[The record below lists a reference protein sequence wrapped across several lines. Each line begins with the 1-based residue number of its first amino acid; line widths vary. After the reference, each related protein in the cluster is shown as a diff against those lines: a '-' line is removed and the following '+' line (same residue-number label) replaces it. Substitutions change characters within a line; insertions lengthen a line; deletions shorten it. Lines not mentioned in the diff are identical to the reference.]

1 MRSEAPNWNTPSTR
15 RREGKAAVAKKAK
28 KKRPDEQVGVD
39 LVTIRLALVIA
50 VVLRLLTGH

>member
-1 MRSEAPNWNTPSTR
+1 
-15 RREGKAAVAKKAK
+15 VAKKPK

-39 LVTIRLALVIA
+39 MVTIRLALVIA